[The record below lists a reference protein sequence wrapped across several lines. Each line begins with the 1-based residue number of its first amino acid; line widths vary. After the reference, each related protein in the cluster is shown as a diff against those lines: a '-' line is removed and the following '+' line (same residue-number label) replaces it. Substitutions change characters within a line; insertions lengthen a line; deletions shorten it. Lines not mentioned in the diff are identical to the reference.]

1 MKSAVIRVLVVWMT
15 GFLLSTTGLSHAY
28 MDEGDVPE
36 PDPQYG
42 QPSPVSKN
50 RKQPLQ
56 RKFRKPS
63 SAVRPSSPTGSEDM
77 IFKGEQMVLEG
88 EALKKKGELLKRHG
102 QEWIERGNK
111 KRENSQ
117 WMRQQIEKAKG
128 GTGTE
133 K

>member
-1 MKSAVIRVLVVWMT
+1 MKPVVLRVVVVWVA
-15 GFLLSTTGLSHAY
+15 GFLLNTTGFSHAY

-42 QPSPVSKN
+42 QSPTGSKN
-50 RKQPLQ
+50 RKRPLQ
-56 RKFRKPS
+56 RKVHKPP
-63 SAVRPSSPTGSEDM
+63 AVVREASPTSSEAM
-77 IFKGEQMVLEG
+77 ILKGKQMSIEG
-88 EALKKKGELLKRHG
+88 EALKKKGELLMRHG

-128 GTGTE
+128 GAE
-133 K
+133 KGK